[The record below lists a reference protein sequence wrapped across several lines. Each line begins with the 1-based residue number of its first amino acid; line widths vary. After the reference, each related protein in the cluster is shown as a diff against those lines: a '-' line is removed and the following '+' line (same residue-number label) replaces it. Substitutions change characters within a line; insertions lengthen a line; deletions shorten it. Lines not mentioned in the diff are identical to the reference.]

1 MIINSTTINMDYNF
15 KNIEKRWQTFWTQ
28 HKIFCTEDNNNN
40 NNNTY
45 YILNM
50 FPYPSG
56 SGLHIGHCI
65 GYIASDI
72 YARYKRSK
80 GYNVLNPIGFDSFG
94 LPAEQYAIKT
104 GQHPSYTTNK
114 NINKYH
120 DQINKLGISFD
131 WDRKLC
137 TSDPTFYRW
146 TQWMF
151 IQIFNSWYDKD
162 KDKAKSIDCLVEKFN
177 KNGNLIVNA
186 STTYKNK
193 FNSNEWKSYS
203 ALKKESILSYYR
215 LAFLCKE
222 TVNWCPELGTVLAND
237 EIINGKSQRGG
248 YKIYKKKMLQWNI
261 RITAYAERLLK
272 GLKVIQC
279 SDSLKKLQYSWI
291 GKKYGLSLKL
301 DLVFNKNNIKHIESV
316 IFFPEMIFGITF
328 IIMSTDHPLVDKIS
342 IGDYKSQI
350 LDYINQEISLEDK
363 ISGMFTGNYVIH
375 PLINNKK
382 IPIYVSH
389 SFPVDNKYKSIV
401 GIPGHERHSNQFA
414 NVFGLDIIKVL
425 SNDDLKKQYD
435 TPPCLI
441 NSGFLNGLKS
451 KEAKEQVINF
461 LVKKKT
467 GAPIISY
474 RLRDAVFSR
483 QRYWGEP
490 IPIYF
495 KNNIPTPI
503 PIHKLPLILP
513 KIIKYHPKNGQSPLI
528 RAEYWAWDEKNL
540 KIVNQ
545 SLIDNKSVFPI
556 EVHTMPSWAG
566 SSWYFIR
573 YMDVN
578 NDNFFV
584 DKKKEKIWKKV
595 DLYIGGSEHA
605 TGHLIYSRFWNKF
618 LKDRGWITSEE
629 PFKKI
634 INQGMILNYSAIIFK
649 LIRKNIF
656 ISYGLINKINY
667 SYLQEIY
674 IDTNLVNLKYELDL
688 KKFKTYHTEFEN
700 AKFFLENGVFFCKKK
715 LEKMSKSKYNV
726 INPDNICKK
735 YGSDIF
741 RLYEMF
747 LGPIEKSKPWDAS
760 KINGVKN
767 FLKRFWRLFHNE
779 NGILNIN
786 QETPTIQE
794 QYILHETI
802 KKVTKEIQ
810 LFSFNTSISYL
821 MIIVNKLTKLQC
833 KKQQILIPLIKMTAP
848 FTPHIAEEIW
858 NKLGNKKSIIF
869 SSFPIFNPIFI
880 KTTTITYPIMVNGKF
895 KFKEQFD
902 HNQKLYIIKRQI
914 LNNPKIKFML
924 QTKILKK
931 IIIIP
936 NKIINILF
944 INQ

>member
-1 MIINSTTINMDYNF
+1 MDYNF
-15 KNIEKRWQTFWTQ
+15 KHIEKRWQTFWKEQKT
-28 HKIFCTEDNNNN
+28 FCTEDNNKNH
-40 NNNTY
+40 TY

-56 SGLHIGHCI
+56 AGLHIGHCI

-72 YARYKRSK
+72 YARYKRAK

-114 NINKYH
+114 NIKKYH
-120 DQINKLGISFD
+120 DQINQLGISFD
-131 WDRKLC
+131 WNRTIS

-162 KDKAKSIDCLVEKFN
+162 IDQAKSIDCLVDKFN

-186 STTYKNK
+186 STTYQNQ
-193 FNSNEWKSYS
+193 FDSNEWKSYS
-203 ALKKESILSYYR
+203 NVQQEYILSYYR

-248 YKIYKKKMLQWNI
+248 YQIYKKQMLQWNI

-272 GLKVIQC
+272 GLKEIKC
-279 SDSLKKLQYSWI
+279 SDSLKKLQYYWI
-291 GKKYGLSLKL
+291 GKKYGISLNL
-301 DLVFNKNNIKHIESV
+301 DIVFINNKITNIESV

-328 IIMSTDHPLVDKIS
+328 IIMSTDHPLIDKIS
-342 IGDYKSQI
+342 IENYKSRI
-350 LDYINQEISLEDK
+350 IHYINQEISVEEK
-363 ISGMFTGNYVIH
+363 ISGIFTGNYVFH
-375 PLINNKK
+375 PLIKNKK

-389 SFPVDNKYKSIV
+389 SFTVENQYKSIV
-401 GIPGHERHSNQFA
+401 GIPGHDQHCNQFA
-414 NVFGLDIIKVL
+414 KLFGLDIIKVL
-425 SNDDLKKQYD
+425 SSDLKTQYD
-435 TPPCLI
+435 NTQYMI
-441 NSGFLNGLKS
+441 NSGFLNGLQS
-451 KEAKEQVINF
+451 KIAKKHIMKF
-461 LVKKKT
+461 LVKHKK
-467 GAPIISY
+467 GCPIISY

-495 KNNIPTPI
+495 KKNIPI
-503 PIHKLPLILP
+503 PIPIDKLPLILP
-513 KIIKYHPKNGQSPLI
+513 KIIKFHPKNGQSPLI
-528 RAEYWAWDEKNL
+528 RAEYWAWDEQNV
-540 KIVNQ
+540 KIVHQ

-566 SSWYFIR
+566 SSWYFLR

-578 NDNFFV
+578 NNNFFLS
-584 DKKKEKIWKKV
+584 KKKEKIWKQV

-618 LKDRGWITSEE
+618 LKDRGWINSEE

-634 INQGMILNYSAIIFK
+634 INQGMIINYSAIIFK
-649 LIRKNIF
+649 ISRKNVF
-656 ISYGLINKINY
+656 ISYGLINKIN
-667 SYLQEIY
+667 SSSLQEIY
-674 IDTNLVNLKYELDL
+674 IDINIVNLKDELDVIQF
-688 KKFKTYHTEFEN
+688 KKYNTEFTN
-700 AKFFLENGVFFCKKK
+700 AKFILEQGVFLCKRK
-715 LEKMSKSKYNV
+715 LEKMSKSKHNV

-747 LGPIEKSKPWDAS
+747 LGPIEKSKPWDVS

-767 FLKRFWRLFHNE
+767 FLKKFWRLFHNV
-779 NGILNIN
+779 NGIFNLNK
-786 QETPTIQE
+786 ETPTMQE
-794 QYILHETI
+794 QSMLHETI
-802 KKVTKEIQ
+802 KKVTEQIQ

-821 MIIVNKLTKLQC
+821 MILVNKLTKLQC
-833 KKQQILIPLIKMTAP
+833 NKQQILIPLVQIMAP

-858 NKLGNKKSIIF
+858 SKLGNTKSIMF
-869 SSFPIFNPIFI
+869 YSFPIYNPQFLT
-880 KTTTITYPIMVNGKF
+880 KTTITYLIMFNGKF
-895 KFKEQFD
+895 KFKEEFEP
-902 HNQKLYIIKRQI
+902 HQKLSIIKSKI
-914 LNNPKIKFML
+914 LHHPKIKL
-924 QTKILKK
+924 ILKTKILKK
-931 IIIIP
+931 IMIIP

-944 INQ
+944 SNQ